1 MFKHTVTY
9 EDFNGNERSE
19 TLYFNFSK
27 PELLKM
33 NRRDNGN
40 YIEKLNEVVES
51 EDPNKIIESFTELL
65 LDAYGEKSPDGT
77 KFVKSKEIRDS
88 FEQSIAFETI
98 LFDMIENEE
107 VADAFMKGI
116 LPKDLAQKALA

>member
-51 EDPNKIIESFTELL
+51 EDPDKIIESFTELL
-65 LDAYGEKSPDGT
+65 LDAYGEKSSDGT
-77 KFVKSKEIRDS
+77 KFVKSQEIRDS